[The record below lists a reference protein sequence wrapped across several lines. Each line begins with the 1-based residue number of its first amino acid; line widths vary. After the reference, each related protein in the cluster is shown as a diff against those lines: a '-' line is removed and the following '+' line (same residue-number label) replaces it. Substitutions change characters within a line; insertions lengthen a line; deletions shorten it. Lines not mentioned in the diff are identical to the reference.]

1 LASLITTDIIRYQ
14 HLDKTE
20 SLRSHVL
27 HPHSDI
33 TIICIIGSAR
43 TSVTSVVEDH
53 LLETISSTGWKH
65 GEEDA
70 DFSFVTEKY
79 NHFLSNLAVADEETV
94 RIILAVER
102 DGHLMVS
109 SIGKSEVILQEQDA
123 SPTSIHEDTS
133 GHHRFE
139 LISSGDIPMNSSV
152 FIVSCR
158 LESILGDSFYSDCA
172 HTESAV
178 FADTI
183 KEVLAREV

>member
-1 LASLITTDIIRYQ
+1 
-14 HLDKTE
+14 
-20 SLRSHVL
+20 VL

-43 TSVTSVVEDH
+43 ESVTSVVEDH

-79 NHFLSNLAVADEETV
+79 NHFLSNLATADEETI

-102 DGHLMVS
+102 DGRLIVS
-109 SIGKSEVILQEQDA
+109 SIGESEIILEEHDA
-123 SPTSIHEDTS
+123 SPTNIHENTR

-139 LISSGDIPMNSSV
+139 LISSGEIPISSSV
-152 FIVSCR
+152 FIVSQS
-158 LESILGDSFYSDCA
+158 LEGLI
-172 HTESAV
+172 
-178 FADTI
+178 
-183 KEVLAREV
+183 